1 MNATWRNPLSV
12 TALVITA
19 LEIATLVYAAAPV
32 GAAERLVVGSKGF
45 TEGII
50 LGELLAATARHGGC
64 DAIHRAALGGTQIV
78 FKALERGE
86 IDCYVEYS
94 GTLTEELL
102 RGEPV
107 GSPAAIAQVLAARGI
122 AVGPELGFDNTY
134 GLAMRRDLADRL
146 GLATIGDLA
155 ARSGEPEVARLVFG
169 FSDEFV
175 RRADGWPAVRDTYR
189 LPQVP
194 RVLDHALAYRGIDGG
209 SLHVTDLYATDPEP
223 RLHDL
228 VLLADDRHAF
238 REYRALVLHRGDLG
252 TRAPEFVR
260 MLGRLAG
267 TIDGARMAAMN
278 AAVRLDGKAEETVA
292 ADFLRGDLGWDV
304 AAAPAE
310 GLRTLATD
318 LLRATG
324 QHLLLVFV
332 SLAAAIVVG
341 VPAGIVADRRPAL
354 GRWILGVVGVI
365 QTIPSMAVLVF
376 MVPLLGLGWRP
387 AALALFLYSL
397 LPIVRGTAA
406 GLASIP
412 AHLREAALALGLT
425 PAERLRLVEL
435 PMASRSILSGIKTAA
450 VINVGTATIGGLI
463 GAGGYGEAILSGIR
477 LADPAR
483 LMEGAIPAALLALGL
498 QGAFDLLERKLLP
511 AGLNPHHA

>member
-1 MNATWRNPLSV
+1 MNRHAAIG
-12 TALVITA
+12 ALVVA
-19 LEIATLVYAAAPV
+19 ACLVAPA
-32 GAAERLVVGSKGF
+32 GAAERVVIGSKGF

-50 LGELLAATARHGGC
+50 LGEILAAAVRHAG
-64 DAIHRAALGGTQIV
+64 AEPVHRQALGGTQIV
-78 FKALERGE
+78 FQSLERGE
-86 IDCYVEYS
+86 IDCYVEYT
-94 GTLTEELL
+94 GTLAAEIL
-102 RGEPV
+102 RDDSL
-107 GSPAAIAQVLAARGI
+107 GSPERLAEALAARGI
-122 AVGPELGFDNTY
+122 VAGAELGFDNTY
-134 GLAMRRDLADRL
+134 GLAMKRDLAERL
-146 GLATIGDLA
+146 GIRTIGDL
-155 ARSGEPEVARLVFG
+155 VARADDPRIAGLEFA

-175 RRADGWPAVRDTYR
+175 RRADGWPAVRAAYGLRQT
-189 LPQVP
+189 P
-194 RVLDHALAYRGIDGG
+194 RVVDHALAYRGIDAG
-209 SLHVTDLYATDPEP
+209 SIQVTDLYATDPEP

-228 VLLADDRHAF
+228 VLLADDRRAF
-238 REYRALVLHRGDLG
+238 REYRAVVLHRAELHD
-252 TRAPEFVR
+252 RAAAVVAAFGE
-260 MLGRLAG
+260 LAG
-267 TIDGARMAAMN
+267 TIDGPTMATMN
-278 AAVRLDGKAEETVA
+278 ADVRVGKQAEGAVA
-292 ADFLRGDLGWDV
+292 AAFLRDRLGWDV
-304 AAAPAE
+304 APASAD
-310 GLRTLATD
+310 GFGRLARD
-318 LLRATG
+318 ILRATG

-341 VPAGIVADRRPAL
+341 VPAGIAADRRPAL

-511 AGLNPHHA
+511 PGLQPARG